1 MRRGIQ
7 QIKDTPD
14 IFSLRKSYPNALHML
29 TKILRGQSTY
39 IFDTLKI
46 IYHPVGAVVSTILP
60 DQFDYR

>member
-7 QIKDTPD
+7 QVKDTPD
-14 IFSLRKSYPNALHML
+14 IFSLRKSYPNAPHML

-39 IFDTLKI
+39 TLKI
-46 IYHPVGAVVSTILP
+46 IYHPVGVAVSAILP